1 MEILHEI
8 KIRMSEKISMVIY
21 RAMRTDDPD
30 IDGYYIV
37 EWSFNV
43 YTVEDDIFIKRYNS
57 PQYAYTGEMVCKVR
71 L

>member
-1 MEILHEI
+1 MNGNYG
-8 KIRMSEKISMVIY
+8 V
-21 RAMRTDDPD
+21 MRTDDLD

-37 EWSFNV
+37 DWSFNV